1 MFGLMWVIALVN
13 IFSMR
18 HIMKLSKPLKKQ
30 GIQSNQ
36 YLLTWYTVFSLLA
49 ALCFSCYLAAYLV
62 FAHRPITHDGIKKEQ
77 IASWSFYI
85 AFNLFMGGLDYVM
98 LVLFMKFANQ
108 IREMALQHLAE
119 SLENEYGSSS

>member
-49 ALCFSCYLAAYLV
+49 ALCFSCYLAAYVV
-62 FAHRPITHDGIKKEQ
+62 FTLRPPTHDGIKKEQ
-77 IASWSFYI
+77 IASWSCYI